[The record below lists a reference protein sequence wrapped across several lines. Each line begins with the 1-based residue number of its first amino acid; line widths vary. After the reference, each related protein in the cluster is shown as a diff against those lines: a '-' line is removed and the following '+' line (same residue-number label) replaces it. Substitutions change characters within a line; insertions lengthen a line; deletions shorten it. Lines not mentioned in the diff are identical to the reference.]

1 MPDKT
6 PDLQTA
12 YALKK
17 TPEDSVRLYR
27 EWAESYDQTFAER
40 MDYIFPEV
48 LARDFAATARAED
61 APVLDVGAGTGLV
74 GAALARLG
82 DWPLEALD
90 ISAEML
96 DVAMAKGVYRAQHL
110 GDLTGRLPL
119 EDGRFGAVLS
129 SGTFTHGHVGPDALD
144 ELLRVARPGALFMLG
159 VNGAFFAKAGFADKL
174 DSLAPRLSGLH
185 KLIRRGYGDKALPER
200 QQDRTTV
207 VVFRKA

>member
-1 MPDKT
+1 MNEKK

-12 YALKK
+12 YALK

-27 EWAESYDQTFAER
+27 EWAETYDQSFAER
-40 MDYIFPEV
+40 MDYVIPEV
-48 LARDFAATARAED
+48 LAREFAAMAQAGD

-74 GAALARLG
+74 GEALARLG
-82 DWPLEALD
+82 DWPVEGLD

-96 DVAMAKGVYRAQHL
+96 EVAMAKGVYDAAHL

-144 ELLRVARPGALFMLG
+144 ELLRVARKGALFMLG
-159 VNGAFFAKAGFADKL
+159 VNGEFFVKSGFAAKL
-174 DSLAPRLSGLH
+174 ESLAPRIDGLT
-185 KLIRRGYGDKALPER
+185 KLIRRGYGDKAPPER
-200 QQDRTTV
+200 RQDRTTI